1 MYRVLNSLTFLSLGA
16 FGTSLLGFIA
26 QVILARRM
34 SLADY
39 GQLAALLVLT
49 NLLTPLASFGLNWFW
64 LRVFAQEGR
73 WGIRWLRPSVSLL
86 LITHTIS
93 LAIVAG
99 YAVSATGHVFEA
111 ISIFAFSSFILLG
124 QSSAEL
130 GSAYFQL
137 HDKFRQFSVWQGVT
151 QIGRFVVAAATYLTQ
166 ISSLWFVTGGYAVVG
181 AVTCFAG
188 LSYARR
194 LWGGRFRLTDQ
205 RPPGQSLPT
214 RVSLRDIVCAAAPFP
229 LQTILYLLYFQG
241 NVLIL
246 ERMASPS
253 DAAVYNAAFVLITA
267 IFLIPNIVYMRLF
280 FARICLWSEHNR
292 PMYLAFF
299 HVGTALMLAAGLAI
313 MLFVWWARGYIIDWF
328 FGPRFTAAS
337 DLLLIMAVS
346 IPVRFVQSA
355 YAALMVSSD
364 DMWRKNYYSAYAVC
378 ALVVADLI
386 LIPVFGLRGAAAA
399 FVVAEITALLLFMRG
414 ASRWIAGIE
423 VTAALR
429 PATLYAAWKILAS
442 AEAKASGPPQLM
454 NMGFRAVSTARST
467 SNRVS
472 GKGALPRTIRAPV
485 ASLPEGR

>member
-26 QVILARRM
+26 QVILARQM
-34 SLADY
+34 SLAAY
-39 GQLAALLVLT
+39 GQLAALLALA
-49 NLLTPLASFGLNWFW
+49 NLLTPLASFALSWFW
-64 LRVFAQEGR
+64 LRAFAQEGR
-73 WGIRWLRPSVSLL
+73 LGVRWLRASVHLL
-86 LITHTIS
+86 FITHAIS
-93 LAIVAG
+93 LTIIAG
-99 YAVSATGHVFEA
+99 YAVSATEHVFEA
-111 ISIFAFSSFILLG
+111 ISMFAFSSFILLG
-124 QSSAEL
+124 QSSVDL

-137 HDKFRQFSVWQGVT
+137 HDKFRQFSVWLGVT
-151 QIGRFVVAAATYLTQ
+151 QIGRFVVAIAAFVTHM
-166 ISSLWFVTGGYAVVG
+166 SSLWFVLAGYAVVG

-194 LWGGRFRLTDQ
+194 LWGGRYRLTGR
-205 RPPGQSLPT
+205 RPPDQSFPT
-214 RVSLRDIVCAAAPFP
+214 QVSLRDIVCAAAPFP

-241 NVLIL
+241 NVLVL

-267 IFLIPNIVYMRLF
+267 IFLIPNIVYVRLF

-313 MLFVWWARGYIIDWF
+313 MLFVWWTRGFVIEWL
-328 FGPRFTAAS
+328 FGHRFIEAS
-337 DLLLIMAVS
+337 GLLLIMAVS

-355 YAALMVSSD
+355 YSALMVSSE
-364 DMWRKNYYSAYAVC
+364 DMWRKNYYAAYAVC
-378 ALVVADLI
+378 ALVAADLI
-386 LIPVFGLRGAAAA
+386 LIPMLGLRGAAAA

-423 VTAALR
+423 ITAALR
-429 PATLYAAWKILAS
+429 PATLYAAWKTLAS
-442 AEAKASGPPQLM
+442 AEPKASGPPQLV
-454 NMGFRAVSTARST
+454 NMGFRAISAARSA

-472 GKGALPRTIRAPV
+472 GKGAFPRTVRAPV
-485 ASLPEGR
+485 PSLPKGR